1 MLMTRVALVIEIQAL
16 VAAVDGV
23 IVRVSVARQLVVS
36 VMYEGRVT
44 LYAPLPI

>member
-1 MLMTRVALVIEIQAL
+1 MTRVELVIEIQAL

-44 LYAPLPI
+44 VYAPLPI